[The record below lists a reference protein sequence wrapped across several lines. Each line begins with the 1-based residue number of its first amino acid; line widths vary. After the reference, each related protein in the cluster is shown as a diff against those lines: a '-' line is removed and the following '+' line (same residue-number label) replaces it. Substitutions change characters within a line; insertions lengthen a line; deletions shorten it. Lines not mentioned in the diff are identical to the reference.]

1 MNALSFFYE
10 NKTINQSVDG
20 AVKGTLLMDLVK
32 TGTATAIAPR
42 VVCCRKKLGF

>member
-20 AVKGTLLMDLVK
+20 AVKGQQQQS
-32 TGTATAIAPR
+32 PR
-42 VVCCRKKLGF
+42 E

>member
-20 AVKGTLLMDLVK
+20 VVEGTLLMDLVK

-42 VVCCRKKLGF
+42 VVCYRKKLGF